1 MNKHLLSGNE
11 AVARGAYEAGVRVAA
26 AYPGTPSTE
35 ILEHLAR
42 YDPVYS
48 EWSPNE
54 KVALDVAIGAAYAGS
69 RAMAVMKHVGLNV
82 AADAFFYASMTGME
96 AGLVIVSADDP
107 NMYSSQN
114 EQDNRH
120 YAKFAR
126 VPCLEPSDSQEA
138 KDLVGVALD
147 MSERFDGPVML
158 RLTTRI
164 SHSNTL
170 VELGERKGKEPVE
183 LPEYRINRT
192 KYVMVPGNARRRH
205 PVVEER
211 LLQVKEFAD
220 TFAHNRVEMGDVSLG
235 IVTNGV
241 AYQYAKEVFPNAS
254 FLKLGMTYPLPEQM
268 IRDFAARVGRLIVV
282 EELDPFIEEEIRLM
296 GIPVEGKSIFP
307 ICGELDPTVVRQ
319 RAVQAGLLSAA
330 QPLVSPPRT
339 QGRGEGPAAW
349 EEGGEAPARGESKGQ
364 PLPPRPPLLC
374 PGCPH
379 RGVFVTTNKLKLV
392 VNGDIGCYT
401 LGFLPPLSA
410 LHTTGCMGA
419 SIGQA
424 HGVSKAGIAQKH
436 VAVIGDSTFFHT
448 GMPALLN
455 VTYNQSDTV
464 VLILDNRT
472 TAMTGHQQHPG
483 TGMTLM
489 EQPTYAVEFET
500 LARAMGFQRAY
511 TVDPYDLDQ
520 VETAVRDCLEAEGP
534 AVIISRRECAL
545 LPGARKEWMTL
556 AVNEERC
563 NGCGLCFQVG
573 CPAIVKSDRL
583 DAKTQRAMAWIDPLL
598 CTGCEVCAQVCARR
612 AIWFRSEMEDKEVEA
627 ACEV

>member
-1 MNKHLLSGNE
+1 MNSKELLSGNA
-11 AVARGAYEAGVRVAA
+11 AVARGAYEAGVRVAT

-35 ILEHLAR
+35 ILENMAL
-42 YDPVYS
+42 YDTVYS

-54 KVALDVAIGAAYAGS
+54 KVALDVAIGVAYAGS

-82 AADAFFYASMTGME
+82 AADALFYASMTGLE
-96 AGLVIVSADDP
+96 AGLVIISADDP

-138 KDLVGVALD
+138 KDLIGVALE
-147 MSERFDGPVML
+147 MSEQFDGPVMV

-164 SHSNTL
+164 SHSDTL
-170 VELGERKGKEPVE
+170 VELGERDCEEATEP
-183 LPEYRINRT
+183 LDYRIDRT

-205 PVVEER
+205 PVIEER
-211 LLQVKEFAD
+211 LKQVKEFAE
-220 TFAHNRVEMGDVSLG
+220 TFPYNRVEMGDTSLG
-235 IVTNGV
+235 IITDGV
-241 AYQYAKEVFPNAS
+241 AYQYAREVFRGAS

-268 IRDFAARVGRLIVV
+268 IREFAARVDRLVVV

-296 GIPVEGKSIFP
+296 GIPVEGKGIFP
-307 ICGELDPTVVRQ
+307 ICGELDPTIVRQ
-319 RAVQAGLLSAA
+319 NAIEAGLLPESAA
-330 QPLVSPPRT
+330 V
-339 QGRGEGPAAW
+339 
-349 EEGGEAPARGESKGQ
+349 EAPQAATKR
-364 PLPPRPPLLC
+364 LPARPPLLC

-379 RGVFVTTNKLKLV
+379 RGVFLVTNKLKLV

-410 LHTTGCMGA
+410 LHTCGCMGA

-455 VTYNQSDTV
+455 VAYNQSDTV
-464 VLILDNRT
+464 VIILDNRT
-472 TAMTGHQQHPG
+472 TAMTGHQQNPG
-483 TGMTLM
+483 TGTTLM
-489 EQPTYAVEFET
+489 GQPTHAVEFEV
-500 LARAMGFQRAY
+500 LARAMGFERVH
-511 TVDPYDLDQ
+511 TVDAYDLEE
-520 VETAVRDCLEAEGP
+520 VEEALRESLEGEGP
-534 AVIISRRECAL
+534 AVVIARRECAL
-545 LPGARKEWMTL
+545 LPEARKQWMTL
-556 AVNEERC
+556 AVIEERC

-583 DAKTQRAMAWIDPLL
+583 DEKTGRAIAWIDPLL
-598 CTGCEVCAQVCARR
+598 CTGCEVCAQVCVRR
-612 AIWFRSEMEDKEVEA
+612 AILLREEMVEREV
-627 ACEV
+627 

>member
-1 MNKHLLSGNE
+1 MGKELLSGNE

-35 ILEHLAR
+35 ILENLAR
-42 YDPVYS
+42 YDAVYS

-82 AADAFFYASMTGME
+82 AADSLFYASMTGLE
-96 AGLVIVSADDP
+96 AGLVVISADDP

-138 KDLVGVALD
+138 KDLVAVALD
-147 MSERFDGPVML
+147 MSEQFDGPVML

-164 SHSNTL
+164 SHSDTL
-170 VELGERKGKEPVE
+170 VELGTPAAETLSEPH
-183 LPEYRINRT
+183 EYRIDRV

-205 PVVEER
+205 PVIEER
-211 LLQVKEFAD
+211 LERLKKFAED
-220 TFAHNRVEMGDVSLG
+220 FDHNRVEMGDTSLG

-241 AYQYAKEVFPNAS
+241 AYQYAREVFPSAS
-254 FLKLGMTYPLPEQM
+254 FLKLGMTYPLPELM
-268 IRDFAARVGRLIVV
+268 IRDFVARVERVVVV
-282 EELDPFIEEEIRLM
+282 EELDPFIEDQIRLM

-307 ICGELDPTVVRQ
+307 LCGELDPTVVRQ
-319 RAVQAGLLSAA
+319 SAVDAGLLTASAA
-330 QPLVSPPRT
+330 VEARQLET
-339 QGRGEGPAAW
+339 RGLPA
-349 EEGGEAPARGESKGQ
+349 
-364 PLPPRPPLLC
+364 RPPLLC

-392 VNGDIGCYT
+392 VSGDIGCYT

-410 LHTTGCMGA
+410 LHTCGCMGA

-448 GMPALLN
+448 GIPALLN
-455 VTYNQSDTV
+455 VAYNQSDTV
-464 VLILDNRT
+464 VIILDNRT

-489 EQPTYAVEFET
+489 GQPTHAVEFEE
-500 LARAMGFQRAY
+500 LARAMGIQRVH
-511 TVDPYDLDQ
+511 TVDPYDLEE
-520 VETAVRDCLEAEGP
+520 VETTLRDCLKTKGP
-534 AVIISRRECAL
+534 AVVISRRECAL
-545 LPGARKEWMTL
+545 LPDARRQWMAL
-556 AVNEERC
+556 AIDEDRC

-573 CPAIVKSDRL
+573 CPAIVKSARRDER
-583 DAKTQRAMAWIDPLL
+583 TQKALAWIDPLL

-612 AIWFRSEMEDKEVEA
+612 AILLRDEMARKEV
-627 ACEV
+627 